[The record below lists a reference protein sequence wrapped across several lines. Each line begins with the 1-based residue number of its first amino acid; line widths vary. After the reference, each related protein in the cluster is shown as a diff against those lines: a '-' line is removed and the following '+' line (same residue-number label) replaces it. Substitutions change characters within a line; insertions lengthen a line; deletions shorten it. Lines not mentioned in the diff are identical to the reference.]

1 MNKKIMSLIVVG
13 IFLLATFGTVSAEK
27 QNTYARNPSIQNS
40 KYYVLEFSIESDA
53 EKAFLVLNG
62 EKHEMFIEDGKYI
75 CRTSF
80 KEGNHEYYFELD
92 GKRFPKKGS
101 YKITEVERR

>member
-1 MNKKIMSLIVVG
+1 VKRKIWGIFVVG
-13 IFLLATFGTVSAEK
+13 IFLLATFGSVSAEK
-27 QNTYARNPSIQNS
+27 QKIYARNPSIQNS
-40 KYYVLEFSIESDA
+40 KYYVLEFSIESNA
-53 EKAFLVLNG
+53 EKAFLVLDG